1 MHPIRSRLGQIVIK
15 SAAHFA
21 HPTKSIGERIHL
33 LPYCGL
39 AQRSLRGAQDMG
51 QVLFRQQLE
60 YAVRDRNIVLEFAV
74 VTGILLVKLTP
85 YVNQL
90 SHRTCP
96 SGGDVR
102 ARKFP
107 PCLKVLLRRRR

>member
-1 MHPIRSRLGQIVIK
+1 MHPAGSGLRQILIK
-15 SAAHFA
+15 SAPHFA
-21 HPTKSIGERIHL
+21 QLAKNIGEPIHL
-33 LPYCGL
+33 LPHGRL
-39 AQRSLRGAQDMG
+39 AQRSFRGAQNMG
-51 QVLFRQQLE
+51 RAIFRQQLE
-60 YAVRDRNIVLEFAV
+60 YAVRDRNIVLEFEV
-74 VTGILLVKLTP
+74 VTGILLVKLTL
-85 YVNQL
+85 YMNQL